1 MIYQI
6 PKDIIVHNLIIYL
19 SKRELKRIL
28 DTSRELFEEIK
39 YETIHF
45 KVPANSY
52 FQNHKFWK
60 WLRNKLNNPE
70 NQLRLRYDRV
80 STREGDIWS
89 QVLEEKGT
97 ELTVDYGTSVSLPSR
112 KLNRFPVIS
121 IEHNCRIKKFDGPLL
136 QRKLTLIGFSRL
148 SDVTNLSRVQE
159 LELRTC
165 HKVQDMSS
173 LGNLTKLEIYCCEQV
188 VDVSQLGNI
197 PDLTLVGCQ
206 GIRDVSAL
214 KNNNSLNIRN
224 CSNIS
229 PETACFE
236 NVVLLKTDFLQSY
249 KSSTYLKKVQSLEL
263 TNYKEGKI
271 FLPATTETV
280 HLYGVHEPFDLT
292 NFSELK
298 SVF

>member
-1 MIYQI
+1 
-6 PKDIIVHNLIIYL
+6 
-19 SKRELKRIL
+19 
-28 DTSRELFEEIK
+28 
-39 YETIHF
+39 
-45 KVPANSY
+45 
-52 FQNHKFWK
+52 
-60 WLRNKLNNPE
+60 
-70 NQLRLRYDRV
+70 LRYDRV

-121 IEHNCRIKKFDGPLL
+121 IEHNGRIKKFDGPLL

-224 CSNIS
+224 CRIF
-229 PETACFE
+229 PQRQHA
-236 NVVLLKTDFLQSY
+236 LKM
-249 KSSTYLKKVQSLEL
+249 
-263 TNYKEGKI
+263 
-271 FLPATTETV
+271 
-280 HLYGVHEPFDLT
+280 
-292 NFSELK
+292 
-298 SVF
+298 